1 MLRNL
6 RFLLPLIVLPAFM
19 GCPEP
24 TSPTGGKGGP
34 RSDKANQWFK
44 RAGEELSALD
54 LEEAK
59 DSIKQAQTAAPGDP
73 EISVLAGRI
82 ALARLDFK
90 EAQRSLE
97 GVEGSEAAGLRAR
110 AFWYG
115 DDLPH
120 AAEELSHA
128 LEDPNFKDNWAK
140 PVRELAGTQGT
151 GRKPFTV
158 KDNSA
163 RLVEIRMPRDLG
175 TILVVPCE
183 IDGQAT
189 VAIIDTGVPEV
200 ILDTKSRSSPGWV
213 SFKFAS
219 SDGTRSIEVRDV
231 PSFVQDLSPFTKGQ
245 TVPVGAVLG
254 MNFLRRLHMTF
265 DRLADQV
272 VIRRDEPPPPT
283 VMTRVPT
290 GFFNGGGMLFRSTV
304 RKEFEISSALWVNT
318 GTDVPLAF
326 PDSIWKRV
334 GIDVKNLPT
343 TNGQTVGRLTNV
355 RVGALDVGPA
365 DAHAGIPQLEEA
377 LARFKGIDV
386 MGQVGMNFLTGF
398 RVTFAEGG
406 RALWLETDQSTPLV
420 LAPPQNGSP
429 LPKTPPA
436 PAASTAPAPAT
447 SAKPA
452 PGAAPPKASAAP
464 KPAPAPKASAAPST
478 AKK

>member
-1 MLRNL
+1 MLRKL
-6 RFLLPLIVLPAFM
+6 RFLLPLFVLPAFM

-24 TSPTGGKGGP
+24 TTPNGGKGGP
-34 RSDKANQWFK
+34 RSDKANQWLK
-44 RAGEELSALD
+44 RATEELSALD

-59 DSIKQAQTAAPGDP
+59 DSIKQAQTAAPGDA

-90 EAQRSLE
+90 EAQKSLE

-158 KDNSA
+158 RDTSA

-175 TILVVPCE
+175 TVLVVPCE

-189 VAIIDTGVPEV
+189 VAIVDTGVPEV

-219 SDGTRSIEVRDV
+219 SDGSRSIEVRDV

-254 MNFLRRLHMTF
+254 MNFLRRLHLTF
-265 DRLADQV
+265 DRLADQII
-272 VIRRDEPPPPT
+272 IRRDEPPAPAA
-283 VMTRVPT
+283 MTRVPT
-290 GFFNGGGMLFRSTV
+290 GFFNGGGMLFRATV

-318 GTDVPLAF
+318 GTDIPLAF
-326 PDSIWKRV
+326 PDPIWKRI
-334 GIDVKNLPT
+334 GIDTKNLPT

-355 RVGALDVGPA
+355 RVGPLDVGPA
-365 DAHAGIPQLEEA
+365 DAHAGIPQLEDA
-377 LARFKGIDV
+377 IARFKGIDV

-406 RALWLETDQSTPLV
+406 RALWLETDQNTPLV
-420 LAPPQNGSP
+420 IAPPQGGSP
-429 LPKTPPA
+429 APKPPPP
-436 PAASTAPAPAT
+436 PAASTAPASSSKPAPSASVAPKP
-447 SAKPA
+447 SAKPT
-452 PGAAPPKASAAP
+452 PPPAP
-464 KPAPAPKASAAPST
+464 KPSAAPST